1 MFLVHLWGKKNNKK
15 VQKFLRCFYYIYG
28 GKRTTKNSKEI
39 PEMFL
44 LNERVKK
51 YQSLLYATRKNDLLN
66 IFYNTIYIF
75 HTPCEKSLGESRG
88 KSAIA
93 RNFPYYS
100 WFFNWT
106 FNYFQQKLVIVRGS
120 NEKPAISR
128 KIPCYS
134 TCSPR
139 HSETF
144 FTVTVWN
151 QLQNFQTL
159 ASIYCTA
166 TATLTKNIAQV
177 NSHCKLR

>member
-1 MFLVHLWGKKNNKK
+1 MVEKEQQKTVQKFLRCFYYIYGGKRTTKNRDIPKMFLVHLWGKKNNKK

-93 RNFPYYS
+93 WNFPYYS
-100 WFFNWT
+100 WFFN
-106 FNYFQQKLVIVRGS
+106 
-120 NEKPAISR
+120 
-128 KIPCYS
+128 
-134 TCSPR
+134 
-139 HSETF
+139 
-144 FTVTVWN
+144 
-151 QLQNFQTL
+151 
-159 ASIYCTA
+159 
-166 TATLTKNIAQV
+166 
-177 NSHCKLR
+177 